1 MSDPKD
7 PEEPKG
13 EPKGEVVAIED
24 ARKRAEE
31 KAAGQAP
38 LAADEPPSPGAAIMA
53 TIAKELAGLAGPDGV
68 VRLGGQDAASRERT
82 AAVLK
87 GIGQGIGAAIADAFQ
102 KWAEKVVT
110 PPPPG
115 TPTEPADPSDT
126 LPDPTTPKGP
136 KGQA

>member
-1 MSDPKD
+1 M
-7 PEEPKG
+7 KG
-13 EPKGEVVAIED
+13 EPKGELVAIED

-31 KAAGQAP
+31 KAAAAAP
-38 LAADEPPSPGAAIMA
+38 SSPAADEPPSAGAAIVA

-87 GIGQGIGAAIADAFQ
+87 GIGQGIGNAIADAFS
-102 KWAEKVVT
+102 KWAEKVLT

-115 TPTEPADPSDT
+115 APTEPANPSDT
-126 LPDPTTPKGP
+126 LPDPPPAPNGP